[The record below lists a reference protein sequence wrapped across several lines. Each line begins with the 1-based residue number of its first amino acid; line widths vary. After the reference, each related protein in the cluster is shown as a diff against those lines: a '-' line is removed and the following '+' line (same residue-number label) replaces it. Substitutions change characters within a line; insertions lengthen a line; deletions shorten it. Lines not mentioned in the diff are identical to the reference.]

1 MENYLMLNDKRI
13 NLTDAQVAEIKKSF
27 VTGNTKLADK
37 KETET
42 FKIGEYEFF
51 VLEQLEGKT
60 VVLLKD
66 LLHTDELFGSNNNYA
81 GSNVDELCIKFG
93 EVIENLVGADNL
105 IEHTVDLT
113 ADDGLKCYG
122 SVERKMS
129 LLTANQYRKYVYA
142 IDEHKIDK
150 WWWLA
155 TAYSTAK
162 HDDTDWIKCVS
173 PVGCVYD
180 NFCSLNSGVRP
191 FCILKSD
198 IFVS

>member
-1 MENYLMLNDKRI
+1 MENYLMFNDKRI
-13 NLTDAQVAEIKKSF
+13 DLTDAQVAEIKKSF

-66 LLHTDELFGSNNNYA
+66 LLHTDEQFGSNNNYA
-81 GSNVDELCIKFG
+81 DSNVDELCIKFG

-162 HDDTDWIKCVS
+162 HDDTDWNKCVS
-173 PVGCVYD
+173 PVGCIDYYD
-180 NFCSLNSGVRP
+180 FNSDNGVRP

>member
-66 LLHTDELFGSNNNYA
+66 LLHTDERFGSNNNYA

-105 IEHTVDLT
+105 VEHTVDLT

-173 PVGCVYD
+173 PDGLISSYFY
-180 NFCSLNSGVRP
+180 NFNCGVRP